1 MALTTS
7 LPEPAPSAAVR
18 TPPIRLPGGGLP
30 LLRWALLVL
39 LLISEVIGISMS
51 FDAAARRGDPGWAGA
66 VITWSPSFLRW
77 ALVTGVGVVI
87 LGAWCLG
94 DAIRDAGGTRHT
106 RRGLAVWGFAHLGA
120 LLAFT
125 LVTAR
130 VLDAN
135 SLATPMTGWEL
146 AAWAGTGLLTV
157 GCWAAAVL
165 PLRAW
170 MQLLL
175 RGRYVL
181 IAAGLVGA
189 AASLVSAVS
198 REGWDSLSGPTIW
211 GAHAVLRTVTP
222 ETVCDPPS
230 RLLGTPGFRVRV
242 GVPCSGYEGMGLIL
256 AYLTVYLFLF
266 RRDLRFP
273 HALLLL
279 PLGLTAVWV
288 VNVVRI
294 AALILIGDRVSPK
307 LAVGG
312 FHSQAGWIGFNLV
325 ALTLVYATHRFHL
338 FAKDHI
344 RSTRSGHP
352 TAAYLTPLLAGIA
365 IQMLTVAATTN
376 PVALYPGRVVASA
389 VLLWYFWPWYTCLRT
404 ADPVSSAAELHAPGR
419 TGLRGVGLATSV
431 GIVIFLAWIAL
442 VPVQWRADRP
452 TALPSATAGWP
463 TWAVAAWMVCKVG
476 GFVLVTPLAEEL
488 AFRGYLMRRLIAT
501 DFEQVP
507 PGRFTWLSFL
517 LPSLVFGLLHGHWV
531 AGTLAGL
538 AYASVVVRTGRVR
551 DAVVAHAL
559 TNGLL
564 LGMMVLTGEWQE

>member
-1 MALTTS
+1 M
-7 LPEPAPSAAVR
+7 
-18 TPPIRLPGGGLP
+18 
-30 LLRWALLVL
+30 VL

-87 LGAWCLG
+87 LGAWFLG
-94 DAIRDAGGTRHT
+94 DAIRDAAGMRHS

-120 LLAFT
+120 LLTFT

-130 VLDAN
+130 VLDAE

-157 GCWAAAVL
+157 GCWAVAVL

-170 MQLLL
+170 MQLFL

-198 REGWDSLSGPTIW
+198 REGWDALSGPTIS

-312 FHSQAGWIGFNLV
+312 FHSQAG
-325 ALTLVYATHRFHL
+325 
-338 FAKDHI
+338 
-344 RSTRSGHP
+344 
-352 TAAYLTPLLAGIA
+352 
-365 IQMLTVAATTN
+365 
-376 PVALYPGRVVASA
+376 
-389 VLLWYFWPWYTCLRT
+389 
-404 ADPVSSAAELHAPGR
+404 
-419 TGLRGVGLATSV
+419 
-431 GIVIFLAWIAL
+431 
-442 VPVQWRADRP
+442 
-452 TALPSATAGWP
+452 
-463 TWAVAAWMVCKVG
+463 
-476 GFVLVTPLAEEL
+476 
-488 AFRGYLMRRLIAT
+488 
-501 DFEQVP
+501 
-507 PGRFTWLSFL
+507 
-517 LPSLVFGLLHGHWV
+517 
-531 AGTLAGL
+531 
-538 AYASVVVRTGRVR
+538 
-551 DAVVAHAL
+551 
-559 TNGLL
+559 
-564 LGMMVLTGEWQE
+564 